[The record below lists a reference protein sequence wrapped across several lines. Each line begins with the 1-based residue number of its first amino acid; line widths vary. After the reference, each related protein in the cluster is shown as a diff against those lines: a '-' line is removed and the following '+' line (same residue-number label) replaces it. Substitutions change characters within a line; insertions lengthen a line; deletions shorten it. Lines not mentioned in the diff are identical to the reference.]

1 MRKFLALALFLTSA
15 TIFAQTTLTGKVV
28 EAETGVP
35 IPGVNI
41 NVDGTVDGTVTDF
54 NGLFSFETEISDGT
68 LVLSY
73 VGFST
78 LEIPYNGTTDFGTLV
93 MEPSATGLEEVIIT
107 SYNLAIDRKTPV
119 AVSTI
124 RSEEIE
130 NRLGNQEFPEIL
142 KTTPGVYATK
152 SGGGFGDAEMRLR
165 GFNSENIAVLINGVP
180 INGME
185 NGRVY
190 WSNWA
195 GLSDV
200 TRIMQVQRGLGA
212 SRVAVPSVGGT
223 INIITKTTDAEEG
236 GNVFMSAGNDGYKKY
251 GFTLSTGQLDNGF
264 AATVAASQTTG
275 EGYIDGTP
283 FEAYSYFVN
292 IAKDFSENHKL
303 SFTAFGAPQEHG
315 QRFDAELISTYRQS
329 DRGVKFNRDFGY
341 RNGEAFNAS
350 SNFYHK
356 PQMSLNHYWTISD
369 ATSLSTAVYASYGT
383 GGGTYMTGV
392 DKSLIGTFNNPSEYR
407 FGFLQPLNYDM
418 IVSENMARGAL
429 GSETIIVESRND
441 HEWYGALSTLSTDLT
456 PDIEFIGGL
465 DFRYYEGQHWQEV
478 NDLLGGQY
486 FLDDNSDVNNP
497 NNVALA
503 GEKINYYDKG
513 FVLWGGGF
521 AQAEYSRDDLS
532 AFVSVAASNT
542 SYKRRDF
549 FNFDPSDPARETDWV
564 NFFGYSG
571 KTGAN
576 FNITNNH
583 NVFANI
589 GYFEKAPFLNAVINF
604 TNEVNE
610 DAPNQKIFSAEL
622 GYGFRSEKLSGTLN
636 IYRTNWLDRT
646 ETRSFNQP
654 DGTTGFANILG
665 INALHQGV
673 ELDFTYRPMERLE
686 ITGMASIGDW
696 RWEDDVTGVEIY
708 DEAQELQE
716 TINIYIADLKVGD
729 AAQTAFGLGVDFEAI
744 ENVKL
749 RANYNYYDNFYA
761 DYNPVNRTSE
771 LVGQAWQVPAY
782 GVLDLGMTYTFD
794 FGGFETVFNAN
805 MNNALD
811 TEYIADARDVSGTYE
826 DARVWYGFGRT
837 FNLGAKINF

>member
-1 MRKFLALALFLTSA
+1 MRKLLALAFLLTSA
-15 TIFAQTTLTGKVV
+15 TGFAQITLKGKVV

-41 NVDGTVDGTVTDF
+41 NIDGTVKGTVTDF
-54 NGLFSFETEISDGT
+54 NGFFDFETDIPDGI
-68 LVLSY
+68 LVFSY

-78 LEIPYNGTTDFGTLV
+78 LEVPFNGDTDFGVLEIV
-93 MEPSATGLEEVIIT
+93 PSATGLEEVIIT

-124 RSEEIE
+124 RAEEIE
-130 NRLGNQEFPEIL
+130 TRLGNQEFPEIL
-142 KTTPGVYATK
+142 KTTPGVYVTK

-200 TRIMQVQRGLGA
+200 TRLMQVQRGLGA

-236 GNVFMSAGNDGYKKY
+236 GNVFMSAGNDGYEKY
-251 GFTLSTGQLDNGF
+251 GFTLSTGQLGNGF

-275 EGYIDGTP
+275 DGYIDGTE
-283 FEAYSYFVN
+283 FEAYSYFIN

-315 QRFDAELISTYRQS
+315 QRFDAELISTFRES
-329 DRGVKFNRDFGY
+329 DRDLRFNRDFGY
-341 RNGEAFNAS
+341 RNGEVYNAS
-350 SNFYHK
+350 TNFYHK

-369 ATSLSTAVYASYGT
+369 ETSLSTAVYASYGT

-392 DKSLIGTFNNPSEYR
+392 DKSIIGTFNNPSIYR
-407 FGFLQPLNYDM
+407 FGYLQPLNYDR
-418 IVSENMARGAL
+418 IVAENMALGAL
-429 GSETIIVESRND
+429 GAETIVVESRND
-441 HEWYGALSTLSTDLT
+441 HEWYGALSTLSTPIT
-456 PDIEFIGGL
+456 EDIEFIGGVDL
-465 DFRYYEGQHWQEV
+465 RYYEGKHWQEV
-478 NDLLGGQY
+478 NNLLGGRY
-486 FLDDNSDVNNP
+486 YLDEESDVNNP
-497 NNVALA
+497 NNIALA
-503 GEKINYYDKG
+503 GDKINYYDKG

-521 AQAEYSRDDLS
+521 AQAEYSKDDLS
-532 AFVSVAASNT
+532 AFISVAASNT
-542 SYKRRDF
+542 SYKRLDF
-549 FNFDPSDPARETDWV
+549 FNFEPTDPERETDWV

-576 FNITNNH
+576 YNITNNH

-604 TNEVNE
+604 SNEVNE

-622 GYGFRSEKLSGTLN
+622 GYGFRNEKLSGTLN
-636 IYRTNWLDRT
+636 LYRTNWMDRT
-646 ETRSFNQP
+646 ETRSFGNP
-654 DGTTGFANILG
+654 DGSTGFANILG
-665 INALHQGV
+665 INALHQGI
-673 ELDFTYRPMERLE
+673 ELDFTYRPFERLE
-686 ITGMASIGDW
+686 FSGMASIGDW
-696 RWEDDVTGVEIY
+696 TWQDDVTGVEIY
-708 DEAQELQE
+708 NEAQELQE
-716 TINIYIADLKVGD
+716 IINIYIADLKVGD
-729 AAQTAFGLGVDFEAI
+729 AAQTSFGLGLEFEAL
-744 ENVKL
+744 ENVNF

-761 DYNPVNRTSE
+761 DYNPVTRTSE
-771 LVGQAWQVPAY
+771 TVGQAWETPAY
-782 GVLDLGMTYTFD
+782 GLLDLGITYAFD

-805 MNNALD
+805 LNNALD
-811 TEYIADARDVSGTYE
+811 TEYIADARDSGGSFEEAT
-826 DARVWYGFGRT
+826 VWYGFGRT
-837 FNLGAKINF
+837 FNIGAKINF